1 MPRRKEF
8 WIQRAIQRKGSLK
21 HWLKKHYG
29 KKAFRKD
36 GKVKI
41 SFLRKLAKKQLPKR
55 IKQKINLAL
64 TLHKLRRK

>member
-1 MPRRKEF
+1 MPKRKSF

-29 KKAFRKD
+29 KKAFTKQ

-41 SFLRKLAKKQLPKR
+41 TFLRKLQHKKLPKR

-64 TLHKLRRK
+64 TLHKLRKK

>member
-1 MPRRKEF
+1 MPKRF
-8 WIQRAIQRKGSLK
+8 WIQKALKRKGSLK

-29 KKAFRKD
+29 KKAFTKQ

-41 SFLRKLAKKQLPKR
+41 SFLRKLEHKKLPKR

>member
-1 MPRRKEF
+1 MPRKEF

-21 HWLKKHYG
+21 KWLKKHYG

-41 SFLRKLAKKQLPKR
+41 TFLRKLQHKKLPKR

-64 TLHKLRRK
+64 TLHKLRKK